1 MFYANQ
7 HLNITETKKIIK
19 RPEEATI
26 LCVKNTTNSN
36 RMLQSIWATP
46 CDGNNECLN
55 NEDESTNCVSP
66 VWLLPIILLVVG
78 LLLFGTLFCY
88 LNKEIVN
95 DLEEI
100 RDHLYIT

>member
-1 MFYANQ
+1 M
-7 HLNITETKKIIK
+7 KIIK

-26 LCVKNTTNSN
+26 LCAQNTTDTYG
-36 RMLQSIWATP
+36 MLKSIWATP

-78 LLLFGTLFCY
+78 LLLFGTLFRY